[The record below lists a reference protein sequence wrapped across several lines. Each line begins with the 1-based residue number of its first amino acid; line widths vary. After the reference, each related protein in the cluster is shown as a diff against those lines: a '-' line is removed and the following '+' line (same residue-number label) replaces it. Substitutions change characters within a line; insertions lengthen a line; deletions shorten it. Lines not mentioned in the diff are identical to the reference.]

1 MCSFEKFNET
11 KLPWKDNFY
20 SSLTGKGIND
30 KNVNIQIKTGGL
42 LEWQNY
48 KIKRNQNLYL
58 RHAFLFIFWNF
69 RKKGMKQYGLDTV
82 HYLSSPRL
90 NWDAIFKMTGVKPDT
105 ISDSNMY
112 QFFESKTKGSISNIS
127 KRYKKSKNKSI
138 FIFIEPLYDK
148 NKRYLIYEDDNN
160 LYSKAM
166 EEFSQIG
173 KFKMI

>member
-1 MCSFEKFNET
+1 MACVFQTFKYESINSFE
-11 KLPWKDNFY
+11 
-20 SSLTGKGIND
+20 
-30 KNVNIQIKTGGL
+30 
-42 LEWQNY
+42 
-48 KIKRNQNLYL
+48 
-58 RHAFLFIFWNF
+58 
-69 RKKGMKQYGLDTV
+69 LDTV

-127 KRYKKSKNKSI
+127 KRYKKSKNKCI
-138 FIFIEPLYDK
+138 FIFIVPLYDK

>member
-90 NWDAIFKMTGVKPDT
+90 NWDAIFKMTGVKPDI

-112 QFFESKTKGSISNIS
+112 QFLKARLKAVFQTFLKDIKNLKTKA
-127 KRYKKSKNKSI
+127 
-138 FIFIEPLYDK
+138 FLFL
-148 NKRYLIYEDDNN
+148 LC
-160 LYSKAM
+160 LC
-166 EEFSQIG
+166 
-173 KFKMI
+173 MIKIKDT